1 MLDFEII
8 AVLVGIAIIIIATAL
23 LILTRRPPV
32 IIQDKIADNESRY
45 ID

>member
-1 MLDFEII
+1 MLDFEIT
-8 AVLVGIAIIIIATAL
+8 AALVGIAIIIIATAF

-32 IIQDKIADNESRY
+32 IIQNEITEEIRY

>member
-1 MLDFEII
+1 MNELEVASII
-8 AVLVGIAIIIIATAL
+8 FFGSLFVAAILV

-32 IIQDKIADNESRY
+32 IIQNEITEEIRY

>member
-1 MLDFEII
+1 MLDFEITAALI
-8 AVLVGIAIIIIATAL
+8 GITIIIVATIL

-32 IIQDKIADNESRY
+32 IIQNEITEEIRY